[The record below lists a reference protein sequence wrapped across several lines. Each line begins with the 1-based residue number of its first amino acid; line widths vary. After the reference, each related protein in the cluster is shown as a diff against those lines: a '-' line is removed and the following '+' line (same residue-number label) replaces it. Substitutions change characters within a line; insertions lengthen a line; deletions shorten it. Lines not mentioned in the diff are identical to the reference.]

1 MPHAVLYEV
10 WAGDECAG
18 RMVRKGNAWA
28 NAECII
34 SVGRVLADET
44 LGPRTDA
51 WALYEMLAFYENK
64 TRVPDSAL

>member
-1 MPHAVLYEV
+1 
-10 WAGDECAG
+10 
-18 RMVRKGNAWA
+18 MVRKGNAWA